1 MRKLR
6 LRWIVLA
13 LVAAPFVY
21 NLDAFY
27 GAWKFSRLCK
37 NEGGPRYYA
46 AVERN
51 MGWLVGDSSEFAYQ
65 GPFVFQDIAFV
76 RWKNKAGESI
86 DVRVDR
92 DIQKTPFPRRSEY
105 VLSPADETKPV
116 RYRYTFERNFLPEDA
131 RLARTRELIVDEET
145 GRLAASFTQFSYR
158 WTSPERVVLS
168 APTGVQCEFHSTDYE
183 QFRRLIFQPIKDSV
197 SR

>member
-1 MRKLR
+1 MRKFKF
-6 LRWIVLA
+6 RWIVLA

-51 MGWLVGDSSEFAYQ
+51 VGWRVEDSSTFAYQ

-76 RWKNKAGESI
+76 RWRNKAGKSL

-92 DIQKTPFPRRSEY
+92 DIQKMPYPRRSEY
-105 VLSPADETKPV
+105 VFFAADEPKPV
-116 RYRYTFERNFLPEDA
+116 RYKYVFESNLLPGDA
-131 RLARTRELIVDEET
+131 RMGRTREQIVDLET

-158 WTSPERVVLS
+158 WTSPERVLLN
-168 APTGVQCEFHSTDYE
+168 APTGVQCEFQSADYD
-183 QFRRLIFQPIKDSV
+183 QFRRLIFQPIKDNA